1 MPLRTNFEVETDH
14 TCYATDLDVLVH
26 NTCGGYFEIYDTPE
40 DAARA
45 TFTGKMAAK
54 YGFTKV
60 TIEETVGSPG
70 EYTAA
75 KVVFRK

>member
-1 MPLRTNFEVETDH
+1 MAGNGDGQCWVPADQRVVPT
-14 TCYATDLDVLVH
+14 
-26 NTCGGYFEIYDTPE
+26 E

-45 TFTGKMAAK
+45 TFTGETAAK

-60 TIEETVGSPG
+60 TFEETVGSPG

>member
-1 MPLRTNFEVETDH
+1 M
-14 TCYATDLDVLVH
+14 
-26 NTCGGYFEIYDTPE
+26 CGSVVFTPALITIPPCDSFNAGIQNLLSPE

-54 YGFTKV
+54 YGFTEV

-75 KVVFRK
+75 KVVFSK